1 MTLQTA
7 TNPNTGERVALVD
20 GSWMPITQTATNAQ
34 GVKAYLVGGSWVVD
48 DRAAPAAAPAA
59 TTAQPAAPA
68 ASTAPTAAPV
78 PEPKIDTK
86 PVDQAIKTQAEDTSW
101 ESGKGVRSSIS
112 GMKTSWEGVKEFFNA
127 GQIEGSAK
135 AIQLYDKIDSGEI
148 KNPNDIRKAALAI
161 GGKDSEWASSIL
173 PGYGSMY
180 ANASPEKRQEIRD
193 KAKAEIESSKKSF
206 NDSMKLVDQY
216 QEENKKNKGKVE
228 DFTDVKSISD
238 FSDWLAFNVGSGAA
252 QMAPILAAA
261 YVTKAPGVL
270 TVGTGMELGSSTQTR
285 INHIMKE
292 AAKETDPQKRADTI
306 IKYVSDSG
314 DVTLTSA
321 LVSGSLDTILGPD
334 AKLIKGPLA
343 ETLKTQTKKEIVKQ
357 VPKELAKATGGE
369 GLTGGLQEVVQINAE
384 RQLGEQTGDIITKD
398 NIKRIVNSATA
409 EAAGGFG
416 GGVAMES
423 GRLAKA
429 AYADTDYAKNRE
441 IGQAL
446 QQDID
451 SRNFNR
457 AGIERRANQALDTGI
472 VSEEST
478 ARPPLTTDPRILA
491 PQAPEQVAQ
500 QPVEQVAAAEPT
512 LVTEETISGMGV
524 GKTNKSLREQILGKD
539 LSDPAQAA
547 EVRTA
552 LEAYSSK
559 PKLSESIKEKVTAF
573 LEQPVFQPQPV
584 ETPDV
589 ITPVEAQQAEAQG
602 AQQAAAAAPAIEQ
615 PVAQPV
621 EQAALPTDQVTPA
634 QPTQEFFNPL
644 EATSYAD
651 VTDMLGLPEDATEA
665 EVLDMADYLGHDAI
679 VYDTP
684 EGKKTLTVEEPGID
698 ESQYL
703 NVVPDTT
710 GTNIPFT
717 EPVQQQDVKRTP
729 SLKRTIDRLNKALES
744 GQMTPEQHSQAVID
758 ERELDKLR
766 QSRKPVNPRAR
777 GARIIREKLLAAAR
791 RGEITEDEVD
801 FAEWFIMQNPALVAD
816 VGIGIRQAKEGNRG
830 VSGFYNP
837 LARIIT
843 LIKKSGSEK
852 TVVHEILHHMER
864 MMPAE
869 VQEAIRKAWEKNF
882 NAARDK
888 AIKGKDENLQTFF
901 QLLTIYHFGS
911 PSEKQ
916 MREALKMIIDGKV
929 DAKNYQF
936 VNPSEFWAVN
946 ATDVMQNR
954 YNFSD
959 TVINRLKNW
968 LRELAQTIKGMF
980 GLPSDAPIIKALNSL
995 MKADGKFNSNTM
1007 LAKESEFY
1015 NISPNASQEA
1025 KAALNELNAKGLG
1038 SAPVEPGL
1046 IERAKNS
1053 IKNAIDNPRLTAQSA
1068 KENTTRFLDKIETAA
1083 FSTDAGL
1090 NNNIRRSIV
1099 ESTLSRE
1106 DMVGALLEI
1115 SLSQTV
1121 HSDAVA
1127 SNLLQYGEI
1136 KYNEE
1141 LHKWEAIQND
1151 NSFLNLTKQ
1160 ISDLAEKHNITPEE
1174 AQLLG
1179 HRAFEARRT
1188 KGLANFAAEMKAE
1201 ARSLFNQANK
1211 ARAAAAEANAAGD
1224 VELATRLTAQS
1235 RKFAKEAQRFYNIAP
1250 TIHLTPEQ
1258 VKVGME
1264 LFNKF
1269 PELNQ
1274 IADTWQGMREN
1285 TKNALLESG
1294 LWSEEEADK
1303 MLANIEYVPFYREEQ
1318 LEKNK
1323 GPKEF
1328 LRGLGV
1334 QAKEKRL
1341 KGSKKAVNNVFDNMA
1356 RWMQYAAIR
1365 SVRNRSAL
1373 ALVDAAVENGMATEV
1388 KATERSKPNVVRV
1401 WREGNE
1407 QFFEMADPLYMD
1419 AFTGL
1424 ESVAIPAFK
1433 IASAVSNM
1441 LRDTVVLNPIFTVAQ
1456 IPQDAYSA
1464 MFTSGIKT
1472 RYALT
1477 IPVRAVKEFVLTL
1490 GKWSKSHNELRRF
1503 GAVGI
1508 KDFSSAVDRLNAE
1521 VTAGVKAPSGVWGK
1535 TKSVLNHIAMSGDN
1549 AVRQAVYEATIA
1561 SGRSQAEA
1569 IEKAFQIVNFRNKG
1583 SSKTLA
1589 LAGQVIPFFNAYLA
1603 VQHVAYKTI
1612 TGRGISPEE
1621 RAEALKTLIATTG
1634 AVYVLSTLYAMI
1646 NGDDEDYM
1654 NKPAAIRDRLLMIP
1668 GTGGLS
1674 IPLRKDWFLI
1684 PKVIAEHTYLLLA
1697 DKGYED
1703 ARKFRDSMKSTV
1715 MTALLS
1721 PTAVPQLVKA
1731 PVEISLNHDFFQDRP
1746 LITARMKSLE
1756 TERQFNNGTS
1766 ELGKIFGK
1774 TGIMA
1779 PINFDHF
1786 VKGYFGSLGGL
1797 VLTLTNQVLHSDPNI
1812 PRPSLS
1818 IREILNS
1825 IPGTSGYISKPHES
1839 GLKNDFYVLV
1849 EECNKAANTMKDIE
1863 KRSPSEIREFVKDK
1877 TMVRRADMAPEVN
1890 KMAAE
1895 LTSIRKDIDFIT
1907 NAPESQLTADQKQE
1921 KLKKLKDV
1929 ERKVLE
1935 RMNIKKLRKIA
1946 EL

>member
-48 DRAAPAAAPAA
+48 DRAAPAAAPAPV
-59 TTAQPAAPA
+59 TPAPA
-68 ASTAPTAAPV
+68 ASTATTNPFAA
-78 PEPKIDTK
+78 EPKVDTK

-101 ESGKGVRSSIS
+101 ESGKGVRSAIS

-148 KNPNDIRKAALAI
+148 KNPNDIRKAALDI

-292 AAKETDPQKRADTI
+292 AAKETDPQKRADAI

-334 AKLIKGPLA
+334 AKLIKAPLA
-343 ETLKTQTKKEIVKQ
+343 EALKAQTKKEIAKQ

-369 GLTGGLQEVVQINAE
+369 GLTGGLQETVQINAE

-398 NIKRIVNSATA
+398 NVKRVVNAATA
-409 EAAGGFG
+409 EAAGGFT
-416 GGVAMES
+416 GGVATEGS
-423 GRLAKA
+423 KLAKA

-441 IGQAL
+441 IGRAL

-451 SRNFNR
+451 SRYFTQE
-457 AGIERRANQALDTGI
+457 GIERRAGQALDTGLTP
-472 VSEEST
+472 EEV
-478 ARPPLTTDPRILA
+478 AGRQVGIPEPRTVQ
-491 PQAPEQVAQ
+491 PQDSEQVAQ

-524 GKTNKSLREQILGKD
+524 GKTNKSLREQIIGKD
-539 LSDPAQAA
+539 LSDPAQAE

-552 LEAYSSK
+552 LEAYAAK
-559 PKLSESIKEKVTAF
+559 PKLSESIKEKVNAF
-573 LEQPVFQPQPV
+573 LEQPIFQPV
-584 ETPDV
+584 ETPNV
-589 ITPVEAQQAEAQG
+589 VTPVEAQQAEAQG
-602 AQQAAAAAPAIEQ
+602 AQAATTAAPTIEQ
-615 PVAQPV
+615 TVEQTVAQPV

-634 QPTQEFFNPL
+634 QPSQQFFNPL
-644 EATSYAD
+644 EATSYAEL
-651 VTDMLGLPEDATEA
+651 TDLLGLPEDATET
-665 EVLDMADYLGHDAI
+665 EVMEMADYLGHDAI

-684 EGKKTLTVEEPGID
+684 EGKKTFSLEDQVGDTSEDGFN
-698 ESQYL
+698 YL
-703 NVVPDTT
+703 NIAPTPPAAQRPQT
-710 GTNIPFT
+710 
-717 EPVQQQDVKRTP
+717 RLP
-729 SLKRTIDRLNKALES
+729 SLKREIDSLN
-744 GQMTPEQHSQAVID
+744 
-758 ERELDKLR
+758 RELAAGNITSEEHSNAVVEARQRDQLR
-766 QSRKPVNPRAR
+766 QNQRPLNPRSR
-777 GARIIREKLLAAAR
+777 GADFVRQKLLEAKR
-791 RGEITEDEVD
+791 RGEISADESD
-801 FAEWFIMQNPALVAD
+801 LAEWFIMQNPALISD
-816 VGIGIRQAKEGNRG
+816 LGISIRTPRNDNVGTAGT
-830 VSGFYNP
+830 YNA
-837 LARIIT
+837 LSRIIT
-843 LIKKSGSEK
+843 LFKNAQMNGTTI
-852 TVVHEILHHMER
+852 HEIFHHMER
-864 MMPAE
+864 MMPE
-869 VQEAIRKAWEKNF
+869 VVQESIRNAWRKNF
-882 NAARDK
+882 NAAQRK
-888 AIKGKDENLQTFF
+888 ANKGNDQKLKDFFNLLQS
-901 QLLTIYHFGS
+901 YHSGS
-911 PSEKQ
+911 INRLSERR
-916 MREALKMIIDGKV
+916 MN
-929 DAKNYQF
+929 DAMTMLRNGEVAYENYQY

-946 ATDVMQNR
+946 ATRIMQNR
-954 YNFSD
+954 YEFSD
-959 TVINRLKNW
+959 TVMSRLKNW
-968 LRELAQTIKGMF
+968 LREFAQKIKGMF
-980 GLPSDAPIIKALNSL
+980 GLPSDAPMIRALNSL
-995 MKADGKFNSNTM
+995 INGDGRFQSENM
-1007 LAKESEFY
+1007 LGEGSDFL

-1038 SAPVEPGL
+1038 AAPVEPGL

-1053 IKNAIDNPRLTAQSA
+1053 IKNAIDNPKLTAQSA
-1068 KENTTRFLDKIETAA
+1068 KENTTRFLDKVETAA

-1211 ARAAAAEANAAGD
+1211 ARKAAADANTAGD
-1224 VELATRLTAQS
+1224 VQEATRLTALS
-1235 RKFAKEAQRFYNIAP
+1235 RKFAKEAQRFYNKAP

-1433 IASAVSNM
+1433 VASAVSNM

-1521 VTAGVKAPSGVWGK
+1521 VTAGIKTPSGVWGK

-1684 PKVIAEHTYLLLA
+1684 PKVLAEHTYLLLA

-1703 ARKFRDSMKSTV
+1703 ARKFKDSMKSTV

-1746 LITARMKSLE
+1746 LIPARMKAME
-1756 TERQFNNGTS
+1756 TDRQFNNGTS

-1797 VLTLTNQVLHSDPNI
+1797 TLTLTNQVLHSDPNI

-1818 IREILNS
+1818 FREVLNS